1 MSRLRVLIG
10 AALILLGGITVAR
23 GLSYTTSHDVV
34 DLGGIRVTADEKK
47 PIAPWIGG
55 IAALVGL
62 ALVFTGG
69 PWKR

>member
-1 MSRLRVLIG
+1 MSQIRLLIG
-10 AALILLGGITVAR
+10 AALILVGGIAIAR

-55 IAALVGL
+55 VAALVGL
-62 ALVFTGG
+62 ALVFTSGSR
-69 PWKR
+69 KR